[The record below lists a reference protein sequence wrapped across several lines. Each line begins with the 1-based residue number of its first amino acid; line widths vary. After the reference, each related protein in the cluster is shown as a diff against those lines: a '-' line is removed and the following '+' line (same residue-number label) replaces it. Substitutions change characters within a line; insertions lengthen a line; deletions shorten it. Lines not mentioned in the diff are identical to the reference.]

1 MRLEAQAKAGFYPT
15 PAEVVEIIQTWI
27 GEKAPGLRRFL
38 DPCCGTGEPA
48 ARIAAAAGCEAY
60 GVEINTERARV
71 AKKLLNKVV
80 AGDLFS
86 VRARPGAF
94 SILYLNPPYDFDADD
109 GRAEL
114 SFLKHT
120 ILYLTPG
127 GLLLFLLPQAR
138 ITNRIARVLSAY
150 FRDLKVRQFPAQEF
164 QAFGQ
169 IVIAGVKKARAEI
182 DGETFTCLTQ
192 IPTADLP
199 EMRRKEFSFGIPAVG
214 KDFFIRS
221 SEFGPDEL
229 AEEIKTSSLWREPV
243 LGLLRR
249 EEEQTRAAIQP
260 LMPPRKA
267 HLAMLIAAGL
277 INNQVLE
284 ANGRKLLIKGTAK
297 KVIDRSEEE
306 TEKGIKITERER
318 IVTQINAFDLNTGE
332 YLQIV

>member
-1 MRLEAQAKAGFYPT
+1 MRLEAQAKAGFYPS

-27 GEKAPGLRRFL
+27 GEKGPGLRRLL

-109 GRAEL
+109 GRTEL
-114 SFLKHT
+114 SFFKHT
-120 ILYLTPG
+120 VPYLTPA

-138 ITNRIARVLSAY
+138 ITTRIARVLAAY
-150 FRDLKVRQFPAQEF
+150 FQDLKVRKFPAEEF

-169 IVIAGVKKARAEI
+169 IVIAGIKKPRAEI
-182 DGETFTCLTQ
+182 DNGLFTSLTQ
-192 IPTADLP
+192 VPTGALP
-199 EMRRKEFSFGIPAVG
+199 EMRRKELSFSIPAVG

-229 AEEIKTSSLWREPV
+229 AEEIKTSSLWREPA
-243 LGLLRR
+243 LGLVR
-249 EEEQTRAAIQP
+249 EEEEIRAAIQP

-277 INNQVLE
+277 INNQILE
-284 ANGRKLLIKGTAK
+284 ANGRRLLIKGTAK

-332 YLQIV
+332 YLEIV

>member
-15 PAEVVEIIQTWI
+15 PPDVVDIIRTWV
-27 GEKAPGLRRFL
+27 GEKMPGARRLL

-48 ARIAAAAGCEAY
+48 AQIAAAAGCDAY
-60 GVEINTERARV
+60 GIEINTERAQ
-71 AKKLLNKVV
+71 ATKPILTKVV

-94 SILYLNPPYDFDADD
+94 SILYLNPPYDFDAED
-109 GRAEL
+109 GRTEL

-120 ILYLTPG
+120 LPYLSPR
-127 GLLLFLLPQAR
+127 GLLLFIVPQKR
-138 ITNRIARVLSAY
+138 ITLRIARVLSGY
-150 FRDLKVRQFPAQEF
+150 FEDLKIRRFPADEF

-169 IVIAGVKKARAEI
+169 IVIAGLKKARAEI
-182 DGETFTCLTQ
+182 NGEVLASLSQ
-192 IPTADLP
+192 IPSVDLP
-199 EMRRKEFSFGIPAVG
+199 EMHRKEFSFTVPAVG

-221 SEFGPDEL
+221 AEFGPDEL
-229 AEEIKTSSLWREPV
+229 AEELTASSLWKEPA
-243 LGLLRR
+243 LGLI
-249 EEEQTRAAIQP
+249 EEDEQIRPAIQP

-277 INNQVLE
+277 INNQILE
-284 ANGRKLLIKGTAK
+284 ANGKRFLIKGTSK
-297 KVIDRSEEE
+297 KTIDRFEEE

-318 IVTQINAFDLNTGE
+318 IVTQINAFDLKTGE

>member
-15 PAEVVEIIQTWI
+15 PPKVVDIIKTWI
-27 GEKAPGLRRFL
+27 GEKIAGPRRLL

-48 ARIAAAAGCEAY
+48 AQIAAAAGCDAY
-60 GVEINTERARV
+60 GIEINTERAQA
-71 AKKLLNKVV
+71 AKRILTKVV
-80 AGDLFS
+80 ASDLVS

-109 GRAEL
+109 GRTEL

-120 ILYLTPG
+120 LPYLAPR
-127 GLLLFLLPQAR
+127 GLLLLVVPQKR
-138 ITNRIARVLSAY
+138 ITPRIARVLSAY
-150 FRDLKVRQFPAQEF
+150 FEDLKIRKFPADEF

-169 IVIAGVKKARAEI
+169 IIITGLKKARAEI
-182 DGETFTCLTQ
+182 NGEVLASLSQ
-192 IPTADLP
+192 ISTMDLP
-199 EMRRKEFSFGIPAVG
+199 EMVRKEFSLSVPAVAR
-214 KDFFIRS
+214 DFFIRS

-229 AEEIKTSSLWREPV
+229 AEELKARFLWKEPA
-243 LGLLRR
+243 LGLIE
-249 EEEQTRAAIQP
+249 EEEQTRPAIQP

-284 ANGRKLLIKGTAK
+284 ANGRSLLIKGTAK
-297 KVIDRSEEE
+297 KVIDRFEEE

-318 IVTQINAFDLNTGE
+318 IVTQINAYDLKTGE

>member
-15 PAEVVEIIQTWI
+15 PPKVVDIIKTWI
-27 GEKAPGLRRFL
+27 GEKMAGPRRLL

-48 ARIAAAAGCEAY
+48 AQIAAAAGCDAY
-60 GVEINTERARV
+60 GIEINTERAQA
-71 AKKLLNKVV
+71 AKRILTKIV

-94 SILYLNPPYDFDADD
+94 SILYLNPPYDFDAED
-109 GRAEL
+109 GRTEL

-120 ILYLTPG
+120 LPYLAPR
-127 GLLLFLLPQAR
+127 GLLLFVVPQKR

-150 FRDLKVRQFPAQEF
+150 FEDLKVRKFPAGEF
-164 QAFGQ
+164 QAYGQ
-169 IVIAGVKKARAEI
+169 IIITGLKKARAEI
-182 DGETFTCLTQ
+182 NGEVLASLSQ
-192 IPTADLP
+192 ISTMDLP
-199 EMRRKEFSFGIPAVG
+199 EMVRKEFSLSVPAVAR
-214 KDFFIRS
+214 DFFIRS

-229 AEEIKTSSLWREPV
+229 AEELKASFLWKEPA
-243 LGLLRR
+243 LGLIE
-249 EEEQTRAAIQP
+249 EEEQTRPAIQP

-284 ANGRKLLIKGTAK
+284 ANGRSLLIKGTAK
-297 KVIDRSEEE
+297 KVIDRFEEE

-318 IVTQINAFDLNTGE
+318 IVTQINAYDLKTGE

>member
-15 PAEVVEIIQTWI
+15 PPKVVDIIKTWI
-27 GEKAPGLRRFL
+27 GEKMAGPRRLL

-48 ARIAAAAGCEAY
+48 AQIAAAAGCDAY
-60 GVEINTERARV
+60 GVELNTERAQA
-71 AKKLLNKVV
+71 AKGILTKVV

-94 SILYLNPPYDFDADD
+94 SILYLNPPYDFDAED
-109 GRAEL
+109 GRTEL

-120 ILYLTPG
+120 LPYLAPK
-127 GLLLFLLPQAR
+127 GLLLFVVPQKR

-150 FRDLKVRQFPAQEF
+150 FEDLKVRKFPADEF

-169 IVIAGVKKARAEI
+169 IVIAGLKKARAEI
-182 DGETFTCLTQ
+182 NADVLASLSE
-192 IPTADLP
+192 IPAMDLP
-199 EMRRKEFSFGIPAVG
+199 EMHRKEFSFSIPAVG
-214 KDFFIRS
+214 RDFFIRS

-229 AEEIKTSSLWREPV
+229 SEELKASTLWKEPA
-243 LGLLRR
+243 LGLLE
-249 EEEQTRAAIQP
+249 EEEQTRPAIQP

-277 INNQVLE
+277 INNQILE
-284 ANGRKLLIKGTAK
+284 ANGRSLLIKGTAK
-297 KVIDRSEEE
+297 KIIDRFEEE

-318 IVTQINAFDLNTGE
+318 IVTQINAFDLKTGE

>member
-15 PAEVVEIIQTWI
+15 PSKVVDIIKTWI
-27 GEKAPGLRRFL
+27 GEKTPGPRRLL
-38 DPCCGTGEPA
+38 DPCCGTGDPA
-48 ARIAAAAGCEAY
+48 AQIATAAGCNAY
-60 GVEINTERARV
+60 GVEINTDRAKA
-71 AKKLLNKVV
+71 AKALLRKVV
-80 AGDLFS
+80 AGNLFS

-109 GRAEL
+109 GRTEL

-120 ILYLTPG
+120 LPYLTPR
-127 GLLLFLLPQAR
+127 GLLLFVVPQKR
-138 ITNRIARVLSAY
+138 ITSRIARVLSAY
-150 FRDLKVRQFPAQEF
+150 FEGLKVRRFPEDEL

-169 IVIAGVKKARAEI
+169 IVIAGFKKARAEI
-182 DGETFTCLTQ
+182 NGDVLGSLTQ
-192 IPTADLP
+192 IQSMDLP
-199 EMRRKEFSFGIPAVG
+199 EMHRKEFSFTVPAVG
-214 KDFFIRS
+214 RDFFIRS

-229 AEEIKTSSLWREPV
+229 AEELKASPLWKEPA
-243 LGLLRR
+243 LGLVA
-249 EEEQTRAAIQP
+249 EEEQIKAAIRP

-284 ANGRKLLIKGTAK
+284 ANGKSLLIKGTSK
-297 KVIDRSEEE
+297 KVIDRFEEE

>member
-15 PAEVVEIIQTWI
+15 PPKVVDIIKTWI
-27 GEKAPGLRRFL
+27 GEKMAGPRRLL

-48 ARIAAAAGCEAY
+48 AQIAAAAGCDAY
-60 GVEINTERARV
+60 GIEINTERALA
-71 AKKLLNKVV
+71 AKKLLSKVV
-80 AGDLFS
+80 ATDLFS

-94 SILYLNPPYDFDADD
+94 SILYLNPPYDFDAED
-109 GRAEL
+109 GRTEL

-120 ILYLTPG
+120 LPYLAPR
-127 GLLLFLLPQAR
+127 GLLLFVVPQKR

-150 FRDLKVRQFPAQEF
+150 FEDLKVRKFPADEF

-169 IVIAGVKKARAEI
+169 IVIAGLKKARAETNG
-182 DGETFTCLTQ
+182 DVLASLSQ
-192 IPTADLP
+192 IPSVDLP
-199 EMRRKEFSFGIPAVG
+199 EMVRKEFSFSVPAVG

-221 SEFGPDEL
+221 AEFGPDEL
-229 AEEIKTSSLWREPV
+229 AEELTASSLWKEPA
-243 LGLLRR
+243 LGLIE
-249 EEEQTRAAIQP
+249 EEEQTRPAIQP

-277 INNQVLE
+277 INNQILE
-284 ANGRKLLIKGTAK
+284 ANGKRFLIKGTSK
-297 KVIDRSEEE
+297 KTIDRFEEE

-318 IVTQINAFDLNTGE
+318 IVTQINAFDLKTGE